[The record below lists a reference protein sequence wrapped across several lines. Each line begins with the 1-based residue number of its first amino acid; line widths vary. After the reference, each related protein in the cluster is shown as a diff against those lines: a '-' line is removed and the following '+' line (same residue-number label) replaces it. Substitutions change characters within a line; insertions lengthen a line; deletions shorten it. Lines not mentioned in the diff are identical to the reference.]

1 MTNLRKLSL
10 TFALAMGA
18 FPLMAA
24 AVPKDTTPADK
35 SLVMS
40 KIDTDNDGTISL
52 AEAKTAAAAKF
63 DSLDTDKEGTL
74 DASELT
80 GILGQGMLTKADL
93 DKDGTLD
100 KTEFV
105 AVAQKRFA
113 AADTD
118 KDGTLEPKE
127 LSTEAGR
134 SLVALLAY

>member
-1 MTNLRKLSL
+1 
-10 TFALAMGA
+10 
-18 FPLMAA
+18 
-24 AVPKDTTPADK
+24 
-35 SLVMS
+35 
-40 KIDTDNDGTISL
+40 
-52 AEAKTAAAAKF
+52 
-63 DSLDTDKEGTL
+63 
-74 DASELT
+74 
-80 GILGQGMLTKADL
+80 
-93 DKDGTLD
+93 LD

>member
-93 DKDGTLD
+93 DKDGTL
-100 KTEFV
+100 
-105 AVAQKRFA
+105 
-113 AADTD
+113 
-118 KDGTLEPKE
+118 EPKE